1 MSSKT
6 IIAGLLI
13 VLAIGIAI
21 GYFLQNSGFSNPSSP
36 FSGYTKLTLTLSQGK
51 SVQFGDNSYAF
62 TYIGQSSN
70 FNEQGQLKFGMIAGI
85 ATTKIYNAV
94 EGTTY
99 NELGVELL
107 VGEVHADY
115 MILYVK
121 STVPQ

>member
-1 MSSKT
+1 VSRKSV
-6 IIAGLLI
+6 IAGLLI

-21 GYFLQNSGFSNPSSP
+21 GYFMQNGAFSNPSNP

-70 FNEQGQLKFGMIAGI
+70 FNEQGKLKFGMIAGI
-85 ATTKIYNAV
+85 ATTKIYDAI
-94 EGTTY
+94 EGAKY

-107 VGEVHADY
+107 VGEVHTDY

-121 STVPQ
+121 STVP